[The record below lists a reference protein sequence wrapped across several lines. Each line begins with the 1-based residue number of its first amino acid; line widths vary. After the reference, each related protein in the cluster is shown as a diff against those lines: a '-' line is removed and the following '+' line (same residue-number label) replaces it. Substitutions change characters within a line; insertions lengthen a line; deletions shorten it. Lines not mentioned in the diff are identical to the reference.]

1 MFLPGVSLIPRARR
15 CTMMLI
21 MSRRR
26 SPNRTATRMVG
37 AAVAVPEADR
47 FYDLCLAAGTT
58 QSDVVRTAMRAFMSA
73 NSHLLPA
80 AEQEVLPLRE
90 AS

>member
-1 MFLPGVSLIPRARR
+1 
-15 CTMMLI
+15 MMLI

-26 SPNRTATRMVG
+26 KPDRAVTRMVG
-37 AAVAVPEADR
+37 AAVPVPEADR
-47 FYDLCLAAGTT
+47 FSDLCVATGTT
-58 QSDVVRTAMRAFMSA
+58 QSDVLRDAMRAFMSA
-73 NSHLLPA
+73 NSHLLDA